1 MGRDHEGTRFFP
13 GLDEDQRAGQ
23 RPRGFRSVCG
33 QSSRGGGVSLMA
45 DYRPNEMMTIA
56 AARALKNDDVCFV
69 GIGQPSAACNLA
81 RLTHAPDITLIY
93 ESGTLATKPN
103 VLPLSIGDGEL
114 CETALTTVS
123 VPEMFRYWLQGG
135 RIKIGFLGG
144 AQIDKYA
151 NLTTAVVGP
160 YDKPKV
166 RLPGGG
172 GAPEIATS
180 CGEIFI
186 IMAQGKRSFVD
197 KLDFVASIGHV
208 AGGDSRAKL
217 GVKTK
222 GPTKLITDLALF
234 EPDPQSKEMTVV
246 SIHSGVTRE
255 QIQDNTGWK
264 VAFAAKIAETPPPT
278 SRELEVLR
286 DLHARTNRA
295 HEAA

>member
-1 MGRDHEGTRFFP
+1 
-13 GLDEDQRAGQ
+13 
-23 RPRGFRSVCG
+23 
-33 QSSRGGGVSLMA
+33 MA
-45 DYRPNEMMTIA
+45 SYTPNEMMTIA
-56 AARALKNDDVCFV
+56 AARALKSEDVCFV
-69 GIGQPSAACNLA
+69 GIGMPSAAANLA

-103 VLPLSIGDGEL
+103 VLPLSIGDPEL

-135 RIKIGFLGG
+135 RITVGFLGG

-151 NLTTAVVGP
+151 NLNTTVVGP

-197 KLDFVASIGHV
+197 KLDFVTSLGHGD
-208 AGGDSRAKL
+208 GGNARETL
-217 GVKTK
+217 GVRTK
-222 GPTKLITDLALF
+222 GPTRLMTDLAIF
-234 EPDPQSKEMTVV
+234 EPEAGSNEMIVT
-246 SIHSGVTRE
+246 SMHPGVTRE
-255 QIQDNTGWK
+255 QIAENTGWP
-264 VAFAAKIAETPPPT
+264 VRYAANVAETPAPT
-278 SRELEVLR
+278 DKELATLR
-286 DLHARTNRA
+286 DLHARTKRA
-295 HEAA
+295 HGEQS